1 MSEENPVLAAQ
12 AHMDALV
19 ESTPVLRDRKAA
31 LLAEIEAIDGIL
43 QRAGELTRRKPGRPR
58 ITKKRKEGTPPQ
70 IQT

>member
-1 MSEENPVLAAQ
+1 MEENPVLAAQ

-43 QRAGELTRRKPGRPR
+43 QRAGELTRRGPGRPR